1 MNPKLPPHLTPESL
15 AARPLIGRARR
26 LRSAEWH
33 TDRTGQV
40 QPETVMLAA
49 ALIARHGL
57 DSAPLSLTTAPE
69 SAYPAATH
77 ARHIPPDMVDQC
89 GLTDEAA
96 QDHADAC
103 CDIVAGYAGLRAAD
117 PGNGALARYAES
129 EHGTGRTLPE
139 APSRVGPLAQ
149 WLAAGIRATENSEH
163 HDARSM
169 APAILALRELARVKL
184 ARQWIAEA
192 DAMRSEIDAVARC
205 VLALAAQPTAVLD
218 EIDRRDEAGDY
229 AYPLHTAREIVGQ
242 HSNYDRA
249 HMAARA
255 SAIAETIIDQC
266 QASPTSPRD
275 LPRAARDLT
284 TAAQR
289 ATDAAELAAR
299 ARREAREQVE
309 RLTRME
315 AEARAEAQRHR
326 DRATLET
333 GTAKAR
339 AGKAAR
345 DAEERAAAAARQ
357 LERERDRERTAA
369 ATEADALRERA
380 EARETAASE
389 PAQTP
394 AGQQYRA
401 TYDGSRASDPIGAA
415 VAMGC
420 AECRTGEPIPACAT
434 LPVEVIQ

>member
-1 MNPKLPPHLTPESL
+1 MNPKLPPHLTPDSL

-40 QPETVMLAA
+40 QPESIMLAA

-57 DSAPLSLTTAPE
+57 DSAPLSLVTTPE
-69 SAYPAATH
+69 GGYAH
-77 ARHIPPDMVDQC
+77 GARHIPPDLVDQC
-89 GLTDEAA
+89 GHTDEAA

-117 PGNGALARYAES
+117 PENGALARYAES

-149 WLAAGIRATENSEH
+149 WLAAGIRATQDSEQ
-163 HDARSM
+163 HDGRSM
-169 APAILALRELARVKL
+169 APAVLALRELARAKL
-184 ARQWIAEA
+184 ARQWLAEA
-192 DAMRSEIDAVARC
+192 DALRSEIDAVARA

-218 EIDRRDEAGDY
+218 EIDRREESGDY
-229 AYPLHTAREIVGQ
+229 AYALHTAREIVGQ

-249 HMAARA
+249 NMAARA
-255 SAIAETIIDQC
+255 PAIAATIIDQC
-266 QASPTSPRD
+266 EPSPTSPAN
-275 LPRAARDLT
+275 LPRGARDLAV
-284 TAAQR
+284 AAQR
-289 ATDAAELAAR
+289 ANDAAEIAAR
-299 ARREAREQVE
+299 ERREAREQVE

-315 AEARAEAQRHR
+315 AEARAEAQQHR

-339 AGKAAR
+339 AAKAAR

-394 AGQQYRA
+394 TQSQHCVRYEG
-401 TYDGSRASDPIGAA
+401 GRASDPIGAA

-420 AECRTGEPIPACAT
+420 AECRSGEPISASSS